1 VKGSEHEEATPA
13 GAPSDDTAPTGPRFS
28 EKAHSFGEGGVLF
41 GIVSAPAQPR
51 PGRPAVV
58 LLNAGLVHR
67 VGPFRL
73 HVELA
78 RRLAARGFVTLR
90 LDQSALGDSLP
101 RPGGLSYE
109 ERAVVDAREAMT
121 FLHER
126 YGAEGFVLVGL
137 CAGAMNAHRAA
148 AADPRAVGLIALD
161 GYAYRTPGYW
171 RELLLSRLLDQQ
183 AWRARARQARQL
195 IERALR
201 RGEADAKGAEAE
213 EHLPG
218 EDAATIFAQ
227 DWPPLPQV
235 RQELEGA
242 LGRGL
247 RALFV
252 YTGGWSSYVFAE
264 QFDEMFPALRGR
276 ERVRVR
282 YFPLADHTYV
292 LVEHREAML
301 REVEAFLEQFAT
313 LERFPG
319 WLRLPEGG
327 APLFEPEGRVW
338 GAKKAVSTSPETALG
353 TPSRRAPGGGQTVS
367 SGFGLGLATEGG
379 RASLSS
385 SNPGASAW
393 HWHPRYTRYMRLG
406 PRRPGRL
413 GPGGLLCLF
422 EHVGS
427 EGRRS
432 LRKLRKLRNRL
443 RILSKRC
450 AT

>member
-1 VKGSEHEEATPA
+1 MKGSEHEEAPPT
-13 GAPSDDTAPTGPRFS
+13 GAAPTDEAAPVGPRFS

-51 PGRPAVV
+51 PGRPAIV

-148 AADPRAVGLIALD
+148 AADPRAVGMIALD

-183 AWRARARQARQL
+183 AWRARARQARQI

-201 RGEADAKGAEAE
+201 RGDSGAKGTEAE

-218 EDAATIFAQ
+218 EDAASIFAQ

-242 LGRGL
+242 LARGM

-301 REVEAFLEQFAT
+301 REVEGFLEQFAT
-313 LERFPG
+313 L
-319 WLRLPEGG
+319 G
-327 APLFEPEGRVW
+327 APLG
-338 GAKKAVSTSPETALG
+338 KAPPPLSPSCPRG
-353 TPSRRAPGGGQTVS
+353 RAPRQS
-367 SGFGLGLATEGG
+367 ASRLAGFRP
-379 RASLSS
+379 RAC
-385 SNPGASAW
+385 
-393 HWHPRYTRYMRLG
+393 Y
-406 PRRPGRL
+406 
-413 GPGGLLCLF
+413 
-422 EHVGS
+422 
-427 EGRRS
+427 
-432 LRKLRKLRNRL
+432 
-443 RILSKRC
+443 
-450 AT
+450 